1 MQLKTSL
8 PDWAGKLLQEEILYA
23 LPFDVDATGKPTDGY
38 CVVTAERLAVLE
50 EDRIVREWKTEA
62 YSELETEQLVGSGM
76 LTAKLSEGGKALV
89 CVFSHR
95 WLPHYAEL
103 ASAAGYTR
111 RTGNTVGE
119 VSDND
124 AVELC
129 PKCGMPLPPGSTRCP
144 NCSKKGQS
152 LIRLMQFAGPYKK
165 LIIFAAV
172 AAIACEM
179 MYITLPY
186 LQRIVIDDF
195 ITPKLQ
201 DWPRF
206 WLLTGLSALVVL
218 GLWLCDFLSGRL
230 SVRAA
235 TGVSRDLRGA
245 VFSKI
250 QSLSMRSLSKRTA
263 GELINRVTGDTRK
276 LESFIV
282 DYGKDALVS
291 ICSTIIV
298 AVLMFIVNWRLSLLV
313 ILPIPFVF
321 WMTTKLM
328 KSIHR
333 RYNRSWPKWDE
344 SNAILHDVL
353 SGVNV
358 IKTFGTEDRETK
370 RYADSSLEF
379 NNRIMQADVYW
390 FKISPMSDFLITC
403 GEFLALFAGAVM
415 ILNGEMQLGEL
426 VQFTTYVAYLYVPMR
441 WFTRL
446 PKMVADASIAAG
458 KIFDVLDE
466 ESEMKAGAG
475 KAVGDLRGEVE
486 FRDVSFGY
494 KVYSPVLKH
503 VSFKVKPGE
512 MIGIVGHSGA
522 GKTTLINLLMRL
534 YDPAD
539 GQILIDGADVRD
551 MDPTAYRNRVGVV
564 LQENFLFAGTIFQN
578 IAFSKPGATMLEV
591 VAAAKVGG
599 AHDFIVKLPDGY
611 NTRVG
616 DKGYTLSGGERQRI
630 AIARAV
636 LHNPAFLILDEATAS
651 LDTETEK
658 QIQEAIAR
666 VSHGRT
672 TFAIAHRLSTLRN
685 ADRLLVIDKGELVES
700 GTHLE
705 LMQKGGVYHD
715 LVMAQRQ
722 TSKMKE

>member
-1 MQLKTSL
+1 MQLKTPL
-8 PDWAGKLLQEEILYA
+8 PEWAGKLIQEEVLYA
-23 LPFDVDATGKPTDGY
+23 LPFDIAEDGSPADGF
-38 CVVTAERLAVLE
+38 CVITKDRVAVLE
-50 EDRIVREWKTEA
+50 GGTLAKEWPVSELG
-62 YSELETEQLVGSGM
+62 ELETEQLVGSG
-76 LTAKLSEGGKALV
+76 LLSADCKAGGKVLI

-103 ASAAGYTR
+103 ASAAAYTWK
-111 RTGNTVGE
+111 TGNSVGE

-144 NCSKKGQS
+144 NCSKKGQNI
-152 LIRLMQFAGPYKK
+152 LRLLKFAGPYKK
-165 LIIFAAV
+165 LILFAAT
-172 AAIACEM
+172 AAILCEM
-179 MYITLPY
+179 MYIVLPY
-186 LQRIVIDDF
+186 LQRIVIDEF
-195 ITPKLQ
+195 ITPKST

-206 WLLTGLSALVVL
+206 WLLTGLSVLVVL

-230 SVRAA
+230 SIRAA

-245 VFSKI
+245 VFAKI
-250 QSLSMRSLSKRTA
+250 QSLSMRALSKRTA

-276 LESFIV
+276 LEGFIV

-291 ICSTIIV
+291 ACSTLIV
-298 AVLMFIVNWRLSLLV
+298 AILMFVVNWKLSLLV

-321 WMTTKLM
+321 WMTSLLM
-328 KSIHR
+328 KSIHW
-333 RYNRSWPKWDE
+333 RYNRTWPKWDE
-344 SNAILHDVL
+344 SNAVLHDVL
-353 SGVNV
+353 SGINV

-370 RYADSSLEF
+370 RYADASLAF

-390 FKISPMSDFLITC
+390 FKIMPLTDFLITC

-466 ESEMKAGAG
+466 EPEMVSGTG
-475 KAVGDLRGEVE
+475 KKVGELKGEVE

-539 GQILIDGADVRD
+539 GKILIDGVDVRE
-551 MDPTAYRNRVGVV
+551 MDPTAYRNQIGVV

-578 IAFSKPGATMLEV
+578 IAFSKPDATMMEV

-658 QIQEAIAR
+658 QIQEAVAR

-685 ADRLLVIDKGELVES
+685 ADRLLVVDKGELVEM

-705 LMQKGGVYHD
+705 LMKKGGVYHD

-722 TSKMKE
+722 TSKMKG